1 MSILPHAHGA
11 QILLRS
17 GARRYPAVVGSLLPF
32 VLTGLLSCATPTEE
46 RPVTADLASGP
57 SSVLL
62 ITIDTLRADRLVAEG
77 PMPRLWAL
85 AGRGYRFTTV
95 HTPVPLTLPAHSTIL
110 TGLGPQHHGVRDN
123 IGYALQTD
131 LPTVAE
137 ALSAAG
143 WTTAAFVGGYP
154 LSRAFGLARGF
165 GVYDDRM
172 TRTPEDGRQG
182 HTERRADEVV
192 DSALEWLSGQSDG
205 PFFLWVH
212 LFDPHDPYE
221 APPPFRGRHAD
232 PYDDEVEYTD
242 TALGRLVDAVL
253 AHEPGPPWILVTADH
268 GEALGD
274 HGESTHG
281 IFLYESTLRVPL
293 VIVPPGEEPVSRVLD
308 HPVTLADLAPTM
320 LEAAGLPE
328 PLPVDGRSL
337 LPILLEREA
346 GRSRETS
353 PLYLESIHG
362 RQRYGWS
369 PLAGFVDW
377 PEKFVSAPRPELY
390 DLHRDPQEGENRF
403 TPEQAKA
410 LGRRLEDIRDVSDAD
425 DLAAEPGAGVDLER
439 LASLGY
445 VGASGVAKPED
456 ALYDRPRPDPKDRI
470 AAVPQIDLG
479 LAAMVAGRDAEA
491 QRAFEAALGLD
502 PDNLVALNDLGL
514 LAMRSGEVSRAESY
528 FREGLRRD
536 KNAEAT
542 ANNLGLALGRLN
554 RYVEAEEAFRQAL
567 AVRPGFTLARFNL
580 AVVLQRQWKSREAL
594 KELERVESEEPE
606 FPGL

>member
-221 APPPFRGRHAD
+221 RILTTTRSNTP
-232 PYDDEVEYTD
+232 T
-242 TALGRLVDAVL
+242 
-253 AHEPGPPWILVTADH
+253 PPWGAW
-268 GEALGD
+268 
-274 HGESTHG
+274 STQ
-281 IFLYESTLRVPL
+281 YWRT
-293 VIVPPGEEPVSRVLD
+293 SRVRR
-308 HPVTLADLAPTM
+308 
-320 LEAAGLPE
+320 GF
-328 PLPVDGRSL
+328 
-337 LPILLEREA
+337 
-346 GRSRETS
+346 
-353 PLYLESIHG
+353 
-362 RQRYGWS
+362 WS
-369 PLAGFVDW
+369 P
-377 PEKFVSAPRPELY
+377 P
-390 DLHRDPQEGENRF
+390 
-403 TPEQAKA
+403 TTAK
-410 LGRRLEDIRDVSDAD
+410 
-425 DLAAEPGAGVDLER
+425 R
-439 LASLGY
+439 LATT
-445 VGASGVAKPED
+445 ASRRMGFFCTR
-456 ALYDRPRPDPKDRI
+456 ALCGCR
-470 AAVPQIDLG
+470 
-479 LAAMVAGRDAEA
+479 
-491 QRAFEAALGLD
+491 
-502 PDNLVALNDLGL
+502 
-514 LAMRSGEVSRAESY
+514 
-528 FREGLRRD
+528 
-536 KNAEAT
+536 
-542 ANNLGLALGRLN
+542 
-554 RYVEAEEAFRQAL
+554 
-567 AVRPGFTLARFNL
+567 
-580 AVVLQRQWKSREAL
+580 W
-594 KELERVESEEPE
+594 
-606 FPGL
+606 